1 MSMAT
6 DVLLALATLG
16 GTTDRMISIYVTS
29 PREAKASKVVIVAVI
44 FTVKNFANINTAIFS
59 LEFLLGLPFQSC
71 PLYCLFYY

>member
-29 PREAKASKVVIVAVI
+29 PREAKASKVVTVAVI
-44 FTVKNFANINTAIFS
+44 FTVKKT
-59 LEFLLGLPFQSC
+59 LPI
-71 PLYCLFYY
+71 